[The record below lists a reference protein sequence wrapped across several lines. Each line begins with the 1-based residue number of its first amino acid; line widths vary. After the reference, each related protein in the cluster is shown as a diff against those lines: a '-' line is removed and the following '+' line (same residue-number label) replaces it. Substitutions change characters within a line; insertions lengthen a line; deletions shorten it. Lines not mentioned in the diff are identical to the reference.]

1 MKKQTASTP
10 VFAPKAVAARRAFP
24 WRKVILAA
32 VALLLVAALT
42 VGLVLLF
49 APARTPVLTYAGIT
63 VDREMYAF
71 WYSMHKTKAMVAHGL
86 KTAQHDNATTWA
98 TLCSEKGKESLTWG
112 EVLDAEVH
120 REICLKLAAAAFY
133 DTLGLTMSKNQRA
146 TIEAYE
152 ADMLKNFLGDEDA
165 MEEALQKY
173 GSTTSALRRCAVID
187 VKAELAAA
195 YLQQGGLTT
204 EEILAEYHTYYRRVK
219 IVYINDKYYGRYENG
234 VRVEEPINSLDQTQ
248 LTDRAELD
256 HYYENGGMTEAIF
269 EQYVA
274 RSDEE
279 IHTSEAYEYGL
290 YTSRFVDLF
299 QAGVLEYAVFNEIRS
314 GIEPGELLKVTTENG
329 VRYIY
334 CYEWDTAAYDR
345 KENAPF
351 FEDFYRG
358 AAARALTARAALL
371 LPDISTHEENR
382 AGINMTDIPANVK
395 QFSLCT
401 LYDR

>member
-1 MKKQTASTP
+1 MKNQTEAAPLFT
-10 VFAPKAVAARRAFP
+10 PKAETARRPFP
-24 WRKVILAA
+24 WRRVIIAA

-49 APARTPVLTYAGIT
+49 IPTRTPVLNYAGIT

-86 KTAQHDNATTWA
+86 KTAQHDNATTWE
-98 TLCSEKGKESLTWG
+98 TLCSEPGKETMTWG

-133 DTLGLTMSKNQRA
+133 DTLGLTMSANQRA
-146 TIEAYE
+146 TIEDYE
-152 ADMLKNFLGDEDA
+152 EDMLANFLGDEDA
-165 MEEALQKY
+165 MEEALNNY
-173 GSTTSALRRCAVID
+173 GSSTSALRRCAVID

-219 IVYINDKYYGRYENG
+219 IVYINDEYYGRYENG
-234 VRVEEPINSLDQTQ
+234 VRVEVPISSLDQTQ
-248 LTDRAELD
+248 RVDAAKLED
-256 HYYENGGMTEAIF
+256 YYENGGMTEEIF
-269 EQYVA
+269 DSFVA

-279 IHTSEAYEYGL
+279 IHTAEAYESGL
-290 YTSRFVDLF
+290 YTSRFVDLYA
-299 QAGVLEYAVFNEIRS
+299 AGVLEYAVFNEIRS
-314 GIEPGELLKVTTENG
+314 GIQPGDLLKVTTENG

-334 CYEWDTAAYDR
+334 CYEPDTAAYDR

-371 LPDISTHEENR
+371 LPEVETLEENR

-401 LYDR
+401 VYDR